1 MMHILFLTQILPYPP
16 DAGPKFKT
24 WQVLRYLMDKGHTVT
39 LISMIRPEDE
49 KFCHVV
55 EDLVSAFY
63 PVRIQRSRIKDISF
77 LLRSV
82 LTGRPFLIE
91 RDDLREIRVLVE
103 RLAAENTYDA
113 MHADQVTLTQFILPY
128 APEETVSEG
137 TTERQAPVMLF
148 DAHNATWKI
157 LERFAS
163 ESQGPKRW
171 FFQWEARRMRRY
183 EADIVRRFDRIL
195 TVSAIDRD
203 ALLAAAAQAGE
214 SEQALADKF
223 MVIPITVDTQEILP
237 VQRAQHSLNVF
248 TFGTLYYPPNADGIR
263 WFINAVFPRVR
274 AAVPDVTLT
283 VVGKN
288 PPADFLALQQ
298 AEPKVYHVPGYVTD
312 LTPWF
317 EQAAVVIVPVRV
329 GGGMRVR
336 ILEAFARAMPIVTT
350 TVGLEGIDALPEE
363 HVLVEDDET
372 SFAEAVI
379 GLIRD
384 EKWQNRLAAKGRQ
397 LAEQRY
403 DQQVVL
409 QRLDEIYPPRENV

>member
-1 MMHILFLTQILPYPP
+1 MNILFLTQILPYPP

-24 WQVLRYLMDKGHTVT
+24 WQVLRYLMEKGHTVT

-49 KFCHVV
+49 RFCHVV
-55 EDLVSAFY
+55 EKLVTAFY
-63 PVRIQRSRIKDISF
+63 PVLIKRSRMKDIFF
-77 LLRSV
+77 LLRSA

-91 RDDLREIRVLVE
+91 RDDLREMCLLVD
-103 RLAAENTYDA
+103 RLVSENMYDA
-113 MHADQVTLTQFILPY
+113 MHADQVTLTQYILPY
-128 APEETVSEG
+128 AQKREALDQSEI
-137 TTERQAPVMLF
+137 RQAPVLLF

-157 LERFAS
+157 LERFAG
-163 ESQGPKRW
+163 ESKGPKRW
-171 FFQWEARRMRRY
+171 FFQWEANRMRGY

-195 TVSAIDRD
+195 TVSEIDRD
-203 ALLAAAAQAGE
+203 ALLATVAQADE
-214 SEQALADKF
+214 THEVLEEKF
-223 MVIPITVDTQEILP
+223 LVIPITVDTQEILP
-237 VQRAQHSLNVF
+237 VKRAQDSLNVF

-263 WFINAVFPRVR
+263 WFINEVFPKVR
-274 AAVPDVTLT
+274 AAVPGVTLT

-298 AEPKVYHVPGYVTD
+298 AAPEMFRVPGYVTD

-350 TVGLEGIDALPEE
+350 TVGLEGIEAVPDE
-363 HVLVEDDET
+363 HILVEDDEER
-372 SFAEAVI
+372 FAEAVI
-379 GLIRD
+379 GLIED

-397 LAEQRY
+397 LAEEMY

-409 QRLDEIYPPRENV
+409 QRLDEIYPAREIV

>member
-1 MMHILFLTQILPYPP
+1 MNILFLTQVLPYPP

-24 WQVLRYLMDKGHTVT
+24 WQVLRYLMEKGHTVT

-55 EDLVSAFY
+55 DQLVTAFY
-63 PVRIQRSRIKDISF
+63 PVQIQRSRMKDVFF

-91 RDDLREIRVLVE
+91 RDDLREIRLLVE
-103 RLAAENTYDA
+103 RLVFENTYDA

-128 APEETVSEG
+128 AQKSGASDESEG
-137 TTERQAPVMLF
+137 KRGPVLLF

-163 ESQGPKRW
+163 ESRGPKRW
-171 FFQWEARRMRRY
+171 FFQWEANRVRRY
-183 EADIVRRFDRIL
+183 EADLIGRCDRIL
-195 TVSAIDRD
+195 AVSDVDRD
-203 ALLAAAAQAGE
+203 ALREAAVQAGQE
-214 SEQALADKF
+214 IQAMGKKF

-237 VQRAQHSLNVF
+237 VKRAVGSLNVF

-263 WFINAVFPRVR
+263 WFINGVFPKVR
-274 AAVPDVTLT
+274 EAVPGVTLT

-288 PPADFLALQQ
+288 PPPDFLALQS
-298 AEPKVYHVPGYVTD
+298 ASPDVFHVPGYVTD

-350 TVGLEGIDALPEE
+350 TVGLEGIDALPGE
-363 HVLVEDDET
+363 HILVEDDE
-372 SFAEAVI
+372 SAFAEAVI
-379 GLIRD
+379 GLIKD

-397 LAEQRY
+397 LAEQMY

-409 QRLDEIYPPRENV
+409 QQLDEIYPAWENA